1 MKRITILTWCC
12 VLGLIQVAAADEIVP
27 NRAMPQRVA
36 PARSNGQ
43 SPRVIAAHNQLPL
56 QSAGSI
62 RRNYAALAQPQQRV
76 APVVNTQGSL
86 RNYPIR
92 RTLNQSRATSANRV
106 AFQNA
111 NNNRT
116 SYFDALR
123 RYRRESHDCNWWRQH
138 YRVIVFVSSG
148 FYYLDAG
155 YWYPAWGYD
164 PAYNNYDYD
173 GPIYTYGDLLPDQVV
188 VNVQKALQ
196 EEGYYTGPITGSL
209 GPTTRAALADYQRDY
224 GLVITGAIDE
234 PTIESLGLN

>member
-27 NRAMPQRVA
+27 NRAMPQHVA

-43 SPRVIAAHNQLPL
+43 SPPVSPGRNPVLL
-56 QSAGSI
+56 QSAGHV
-62 RRNYAALAQPQQRV
+62 RRNYAALAQPQRRV

-92 RTLNQSRATSANRV
+92 LTLNQSRATSANRV

-123 RYRRESHDCNWWRQH
+123 RYRRES
-138 YRVIVFVSSG
+138 
-148 FYYLDAG
+148 
-155 YWYPAWGYD
+155 
-164 PAYNNYDYD
+164 
-173 GPIYTYGDLLPDQVV
+173 
-188 VNVQKALQ
+188 
-196 EEGYYTGPITGSL
+196 
-209 GPTTRAALADYQRDY
+209 
-224 GLVITGAIDE
+224 
-234 PTIESLGLN
+234 